1 MGFIKR
7 LFNLIRRGMLG
18 LNKGLSMGLPRFEAV
33 VDGIQR
39 STYTVL
45 AGGTGSGKTTLALYS
60 YVYRPLVDNIARGRD
75 KRIKILYFSLEM
87 SAEILLAKLL
97 SLHIYEVYGIELSFK
112 EIISKQDI
120 LSEENLAIVESCGPW
135 LEDICQDLTI
145 YDRTIN
151 SSVLFAILQQF
162 SEENGSWSKDDKG
175 NDIYD
180 ANDPE
185 EIVEII
191 IDHMG
196 LLRRSGGRTK
206 KEEID
211 LTSNYIIHY
220 RNHCSYSALGL
231 FQLNRT
237 SSSMD
242 RRNAEMQEIQL
253 DDIKDT
259 GGPSEDAELV
269 VAIFNPWR
277 EKVARYRNYNIAIL
291 QDKFRALQVLKNRL
305 GEADKSIGVSFFGSI
320 GMWRELPLGRD
331 LNDLGEEGYQRYLTL
346 NPITTNEE
354 RSQTESGTSGFVYR
368 F

>member
-1 MGFIKR
+1 MAFISR
-7 LFNLIRRGMLG
+7 LYTLIDRGAKG
-18 LNKGLSMGLPRFEAV
+18 LNLGLSMGLPRFETI

-75 KRIKILYFSLEM
+75 KRVKILYFSLEM

-97 SLHIYEVYGIELSFK
+97 SLHLYEVYNVELSFK
-112 EIISKQDI
+112 QIISKQDI
-120 LSEENLAIVESCGPW
+120 LSEEDHTLIKSCEGW
-135 LEDICQDLTI
+135 LEDICQDLII
-145 YDRTIN
+145 YDR
-151 SSVLFAILQQF
+151 VLTADMFYGIIQHY
-162 SEENGSWSKDDKG
+162 SEQNGYWDIDDDG
-175 NDIYD
+175 NDRYT
-180 ANDPE
+180 AYDPE
-185 EIVEII
+185 EIIEII

-196 LLRRSGGRTK
+196 LIRKTSGRTK

-211 LTSNYIIHY
+211 LTSNHIIY
-220 RNHCSYSALGL
+220 FRNHCGYSALGL
-231 FQLNRT
+231 FQINRT

-242 RRNAEMQEIQL
+242 RRKAEMSEIQL

-269 VAIFNPWR
+269 IAIFNPWR
-277 EKVARYRNYNIAIL
+277 EKVGRYKGYNISIL
-291 QDKFRALQVLKNRL
+291 QSKFRALQVLKNRL

-331 LNDLGEEGYQRYLTL
+331 MEHLSEAEHQRYLTL
-346 NPITTNEE
+346 DLNAAETATAEQSPP
-354 RSQTESGTSGFVYR
+354 TEGFVYR